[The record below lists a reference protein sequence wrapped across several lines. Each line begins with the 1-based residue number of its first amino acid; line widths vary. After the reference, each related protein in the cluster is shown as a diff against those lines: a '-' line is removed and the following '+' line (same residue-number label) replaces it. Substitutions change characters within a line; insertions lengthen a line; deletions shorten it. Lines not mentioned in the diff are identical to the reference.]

1 MDTHANTERFKQDV
15 VRLEQR
21 VSHLEKAC
29 DHINEEVTKVDA
41 LVDTVRVAMSRLEAN
56 TKITWT
62 LLLLVIGGLIS
73 IAFQMWQAG
82 GTP

>member
-1 MDTHANTERFKQDV
+1 
-15 VRLEQR
+15 
-21 VSHLEKAC
+21 
-29 DHINEEVTKVDA
+29 VTKVDA